1 MSFYSFLMSVI
12 SLAFIDLTMG
22 SVKIYLNKMSY
33 FMQINLL
40 IWIANQL
47 IGFFTI
53 RGSTERKF

>member
-1 MSFYSFLMSVI
+1 MSVI

-47 IGFFTI
+47 TGFFTI